1 MNLSILIPARN
12 EMFLTKTI
20 QNVLENIRG
29 DSEIIVVCDGNWPD
43 PPIPDDL
50 RVHAIYHS
58 VPIGQRAAV
67 NEAAKLS
74 RAEFVMKLDAHCSV
88 GPGFDEILTAECEY
102 DWTIVPRMYNLHA
115 FDWECQNCKARIYQ
129 GPKPSK
135 CEKCEGTE
143 FEMVV
148 LWKEKHN
155 PTSDFMRFDRNLHFQ
170 YWTAYKKRPE
180 AQGDLAE
187 TMSIL
192 GACYLMHR
200 ERFWELG
207 GLDEAHGS
215 WGQMGTEIACKTWLS
230 GGRLITNKK
239 TWFAHMFR
247 TQPGFGFP
255 YPNHGTERAR
265 EYSRDLWLNN
275 KWPLAIYTLRWLI
288 KKFAPVPDWEDYIST
303 IKSKPV
309 VVEEKPK
316 EVPKIVIPKITI
328 PEIPAKQSG
337 QKGIVYYTDNRL
349 DSKIMTS
356 VQKQLTYCANGHS
369 IVSVSLQPLDF
380 GQNIVLKQERSIL
393 TMFKE
398 ILAGLEASQSE
409 IIFFCEH
416 DWFYNRSH
424 FEFTPPRDDT
434 FYYNEN
440 SWKVDSQSGQA
451 LFYYCKQTAA
461 LCAYRDLLIEHYRKR
476 IERVEKEGRYDR
488 HIGFEPGCHSFP
500 RGIDNY
506 KAESWMS
513 EIPNIDIR
521 HGQNLTPSR
530 WSRDQFRNQKYCQGW
545 TLSNEVP
552 GWGKTLGRMPQFL
565 KELEAQWDAQQVLT

>member
-43 PPIPDDL
+43 PPIPDDP

-58 VPIGQRAAV
+58 IPIGQRAAV

-74 RAEFVMKLDAHCSV
+74 RAKFVMKLDAHCSV

-143 FEMVV
+143 FEMVI

-207 GLDEAHGS
+207 G
-215 WGQMGTEIACKTWLS
+215 
-230 GGRLITNKK
+230 
-239 TWFAHMFR
+239 
-247 TQPGFGFP
+247 
-255 YPNHGTERAR
+255 
-265 EYSRDLWLNN
+265 
-275 KWPLAIYTLRWLI
+275 
-288 KKFAPVPDWEDYIST
+288 
-303 IKSKPV
+303 
-309 VVEEKPK
+309 
-316 EVPKIVIPKITI
+316 
-328 PEIPAKQSG
+328 
-337 QKGIVYYTDNRL
+337 
-349 DSKIMTS
+349 
-356 VQKQLTYCANGHS
+356 
-369 IVSVSLQPLDF
+369 
-380 GQNIVLKQERSIL
+380 
-393 TMFKE
+393 
-398 ILAGLEASQSE
+398 
-409 IIFFCEH
+409 
-416 DWFYNRSH
+416 
-424 FEFTPPRDDT
+424 
-434 FYYNEN
+434 
-440 SWKVDSQSGQA
+440 
-451 LFYYCKQTAA
+451 
-461 LCAYRDLLIEHYRKR
+461 
-476 IERVEKEGRYDR
+476 
-488 HIGFEPGCHSFP
+488 IG
-500 RGIDNY
+500 
-506 KAESWMS
+506 
-513 EIPNIDIR
+513 
-521 HGQNLTPSR
+521 
-530 WSRDQFRNQKYCQGW
+530 
-545 TLSNEVP
+545 
-552 GWGKTLGRMPQFL
+552 
-565 KELEAQWDAQQVLT
+565 